1 MNEELE
7 KKLAALRE
15 DAKTAGSAPVYA
27 VLQLLHDCYLA
38 DKHRA
43 FAKHCCQFSPVEA
56 TPGVPSKVTP
66 YATRDKTIQ

>member
-15 DAKTAGSAPVYA
+15 DAKTAGCAPVYA

-43 FAKHCCQFSPVEA
+43 FAKHCCQFSPVAA
-56 TPGVPSKVTP
+56 TPGVPTKATPGVSRSKV
-66 YATRDKTIQ
+66 IQ